1 MLDINA
7 NIDFNDR
14 DNPVPGTAAWIA
26 KQRREAQREKFIYE
40 SKKEIDKAS
49 EDFPAFARIMKL
61 MESTENE

>member
-1 MLDINA
+1 MSDVNS

-14 DNPVPGTAAWIA
+14 NNPVPGTAAWIA
-26 KQRREAQREKFIYE
+26 KQRREAQREKFLNE

-61 MESTENE
+61 VENSENE